1 MHWLLRWLINLGLLA
16 ALCLFIT
23 GVFAPLLE
31 LEKFWVFKNQFSLY
45 SGLQDLWQQ
54 GEHFLFVFLFLFSI
68 LTPLVKIFGL
78 ALVVNSSVGYQQRHK
93 LFLQILAIWGK
104 WSMLDVFVV
113 ALLFV
118 AVKLGALANITVHYG
133 LYLFAGSVILVHI
146 LSLYLYLDSRAGNK

>member
-1 MHWLLRWLINLGLLA
+1 MNWLTRWLINLGLLA
-16 ALCLFIT
+16 ALCLFAAGT
-23 GVFAPLLE
+23 FAPLME

-45 SGLQDLWQQ
+45 SGLQNLWLQ
-54 GEHFLFVFLFLFSI
+54 GEHFLFIFLFLFSI

-78 ALVVNSSVGYQQRHK
+78 ALVVNSSEAYQLRHK
-93 LFLQILAIWGK
+93 RFLQILAIWGK

-133 LYLFAGSVILVHI
+133 LYLFAASVILVHI
-146 LSLYLYLDSRAGNK
+146 FSLYLYLDSKKH